1 MSRRTRAL
9 VAVAATLA
17 TGGLVPGLIGGA
29 HAADPAPD
37 PTKEFP
43 TAGCATVVDDKG
55 DAHPVNASAPNDPDL
70 DITSLTMRSTDTAL
84 LAYVGVDKLAAGPA
98 TFDAHRFAVD
108 FTFNGHLFT
117 MSGSSSARGT
127 HAVRDVAATTGMF
140 GHVIQLGVDVPSLT
154 AVPPP
159 TERGLKASGLTVS
172 FDVPNSRVVFMLPIA
187 DIEKYGEAK
196 FAGVLSAINAK
207 SQTDT
212 GLISSQ
218 ADASAKANAST
229 STDSWT
235 VGDNK
240 CFTQKTAIA
249 LAVTKLGTA
258 RAITATLTSGT
269 TPLAGQK
276 LVITVNGKKITTL
289 TTNAKGLVSYKGLRA
304 GQTVKVD
311 FAGAPGYEAS
321 TATRKA

>member
-9 VAVAATLA
+9 IAVAATLA
-17 TGGLVPGLIGGA
+17 TGGLVPSLLGGA
-29 HAADPAPD
+29 HAAEAD

-43 TAGCATVVDDKG
+43 TAGCVTVVDEKG
-55 DAHPVNASAPNDPDL
+55 DAHPVNANAPVDPDL
-70 DITSLTMRSTDTAL
+70 DITSLTMRSTSTAL
-84 LAYVGVDKLAAGPA
+84 LAYVGVDKLAAGTA

-108 FTFNGHLFT
+108 FTFNGHVFT

-127 HAVRDVAATTGMF
+127 HAARDVVAASGLF

-154 AVPPP
+154 AAPPP
-159 TERGLKASGLTVS
+159 TERGLKTSGLTVN
-172 FDVPNSRVVFMLPIA
+172 FDIPNSRVVFMLPTA
-187 DIEKYGEAK
+187 DIEKYGSAP
-196 FAGVLSAINAK
+196 FAGVLSAVNAK

-212 GLISSQ
+212 NLLSSQ
-218 ADASAKANAST
+218 ADATAKANATT
-229 STDSWT
+229 STDNWT

-249 LAVTKLGTA
+249 LAITKVGTA

-269 TPLAGQK
+269 APLAGQK
-276 LVITVNGKKITTL
+276 LVVTVNGKKVATL

-321 TATRKA
+321 TVMKKA